1 MAYGVCKLTGKSG
14 EFIKS
19 HLLPRALTS
28 LGVAGERRISG
39 GQGSRPKRS
48 WTSWYDEEL
57 VVKEGEEI
65 LADYDNWAIAELRRL
80 ELVWSGW
87 LRLETPEW
95 FDPKLKGFGLR
106 MVECA
111 NPEKLRLFFLSLLWR
126 AAASTLPEFGEINL
140 EQDELECLRT
150 MVREGNPRP
159 FDFYPVNLLQIVQ
172 NELPHNLGPFAT
184 DISFRL
190 FRRSDRSYVSQVGF
204 RIQADRKAHGRIFVN
219 LSGTNSDPRT
229 LLSVSQCKTAY
240 CGGYATLVG
249 DHR

>member
-1 MAYGVCKLTGKSG
+1 MAYGVCKLTGKSS

-19 HLLPRALTS
+19 HLLPKALTS

-87 LRLETPEW
+87 GTKSSLPLETPEW

-106 MVECA
+106 VVECA

-140 EQDELECLRT
+140 EQDELERLRT
-150 MVREGNPRP
+150 MVQWSAMEIL
-159 FDFYPVNLLQIVQ
+159 D
-172 NELPHNLGPFAT
+172 H
-184 DISFRL
+184 S
-190 FRRSDRSYVSQVGF
+190 
-204 RIQADRKAHGRIFVN
+204 IF
-219 LSGTNSDPRT
+219 TR
-229 LLSVSQCKTAY
+229 
-240 CGGYATLVG
+240 
-249 DHR
+249 